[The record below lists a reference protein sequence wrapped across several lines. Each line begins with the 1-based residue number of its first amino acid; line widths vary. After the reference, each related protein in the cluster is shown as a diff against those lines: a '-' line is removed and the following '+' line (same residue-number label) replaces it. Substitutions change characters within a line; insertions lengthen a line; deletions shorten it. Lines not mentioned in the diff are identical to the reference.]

1 MKRLAILF
9 IALLCAVRPSAS
21 AQEAAPAAQ
30 AAKSSEIPCHI
41 LFKQVPVDGSLEE
54 FTSNLR
60 AVGMSFLGIRDDE
73 ALMEGRFAG
82 VDGAKVRAFASGG
95 VTWKVVADLPAF
107 ENWTSVKKQYLFFK
121 RSLASKYVVEPK
133 SVERFPAYCPEGSA
147 REHVAFREETATYT
161 SEFSVPNGT
170 VTLSV
175 LPVTAG
181 AGRLFLRMEYV
192 DELNSM
198 LRDSELFDDL

>member
-1 MKRLAILF
+1 MIGCLIGCFLF
-9 IALLCAVRPSAS
+9 LCPVLH
-21 AQEAAPAAQ
+21 AQEGKPDGVDV
-30 AAKSSEIPCHI
+30 PCHI
-41 LFKQVPVDGSLEE
+41 MLKQVPVDGSLEV
-54 FTSNLR
+54 FAGRLKD
-60 AVGMSFLGIRDDE
+60 AGMTFLGIREDM

-82 VDGAKVRAFASGG
+82 VDGAKVYAYATGG
-95 VTWKVVADLPAF
+95 VTFRAVVDLPAF
-107 ENWTSVKKQYLFFK
+107 ENWTSAKKQYLFFK
-121 RSLASKYVVEPK
+121 RSLASKYVVEPRC
-133 SVERFPAYCPEGSA
+133 VEKFPAYCPEGNG

-175 LPVTAG
+175 VAVSGGP
-181 AGRLFLRMEYV
+181 GRLFIRIEYV